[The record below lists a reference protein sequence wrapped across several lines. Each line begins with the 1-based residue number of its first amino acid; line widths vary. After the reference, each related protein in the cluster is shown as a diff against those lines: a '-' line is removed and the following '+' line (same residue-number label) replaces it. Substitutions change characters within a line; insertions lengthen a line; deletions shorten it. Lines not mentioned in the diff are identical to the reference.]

1 MLAMRKGLGATN
13 VEAIAKALLGG
24 QLHPTFETTYY
35 QPPYLPTGQETQAP
49 VWMYMD
55 PAGAG
60 QIASLLG
67 GSVFQSP
74 PPNLPGAP
82 AANWIRLGDGG
93 QILPGNLL
101 QPGTVLSFGDLCAA
115 ENYFANS
122 IPGGELGP
130 SCAGTPNALM
140 TGPGTTAAPIPSAPA
155 PPVTPAIVATRN
167 PPPQITTQGRP
178 IPNFTGAATYAAD
191 CVFRTSCGFASGDG
205 YAWRES
211 RGGGSNPDTCVG
223 ELVYR

>member
-1 MLAMRKGLGATN
+1 MEAMRKGLGATN

-49 VWMYMD
+49 SWMYMD

-93 QILPGNLL
+93 HIARGIFSSRGRCCRSGTCARLKTTSQTRYRAGNW
-101 QPGTVLSFGDLCAA
+101 
-115 ENYFANS
+115 
-122 IPGGELGP
+122 
-130 SCAGTPNALM
+130 
-140 TGPGTTAAPIPSAPA
+140 
-155 PPVTPAIVATRN
+155 
-167 PPPQITTQGRP
+167 GRP
-178 IPNFTGAATYAAD
+178 
-191 CVFRTSCGFASGDG
+191 V
-205 YAWRES
+205 REH
-211 RGGGSNPDTCVG
+211 PM
-223 ELVYR
+223 L